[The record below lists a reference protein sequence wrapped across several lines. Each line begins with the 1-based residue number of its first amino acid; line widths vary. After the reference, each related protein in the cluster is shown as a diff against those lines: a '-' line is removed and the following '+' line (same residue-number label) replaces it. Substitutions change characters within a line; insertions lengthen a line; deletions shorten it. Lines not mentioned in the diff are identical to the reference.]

1 MMLTRCPGCSTT
13 FRVTPEQVKA
23 RQGKVRCGRCQHVF
37 DAIESLVEAAVLQ
50 PAVAAAVTPPA
61 AAPIVPPPPASAP
74 DADTPPAPLA
84 AADSDAEAAVA
95 AVDESITEAA
105 TELADAPAAEAG
117 APPSPYGPVGAAA
130 ETPMAAPGDELDVET
145 QPPESPDAPSA
156 DGILLQPSPLSTSYA
171 EPAAMR
177 QASWPWT
184 LGATLVLLAL
194 IAQALIAFRVDLAVK
209 YPQTRPLLD
218 MLCDYAACTV
228 ELPATPD
235 LVSIESSDL
244 HPGRKGGLE
253 LNATLRNRAPHAQA
267 WPHLELTLTD
277 GADKPIVRKVIAP
290 EQYLPATQSV
300 SDGFAANGDL
310 AVQLMLDAGTLPA
323 AGYRLYLFYP

>member
-37 DAIESLVEAAVLQ
+37 DAIESLVEAAVVP
-50 PAVAAAVTPPA
+50 PAVATAAMA
-61 AAPIVPPPPASAP
+61 PASAP
-74 DADTPPAPLA
+74 VVAAPPPPEPAVETVDEA
-84 AADSDAEAAVA
+84 AANAADPIEEDDA
-95 AVDESITEAA
+95 S
-105 TELADAPAAEAG
+105 
-117 APPSPYGPVGAAA
+117 PSPAGPLGPTA
-130 ETPMAAPGDELDVET
+130 ETPMPVREDELDAAT
-145 QPPESPDAPSA
+145 QPPESPDMQTAA
-156 DGILLQPSPLSTSYA
+156 DILLQPSPLSSNYA
-171 EPAAMR
+171 ETPPVR

-184 LGATLVLLAL
+184 LGATLVFIAL

-218 MLCDYAACTV
+218 LLCEYAACAV
-228 ELPATPD
+228 ELPAEPD
-235 LVSIESSDL
+235 MVSIESSDL
-244 HPGRKGGLE
+244 HPGKKGGLE

-290 EQYLPATQSV
+290 EQYLPASQSV

>member
-13 FRVTPEQVKA
+13 FRVTPEQVKV

-37 DAIESLVEAAVLQ
+37 DAIEALVEAAIAPATATTPTPIPDAA
-50 PAVAAAVTPPA
+50 PAVAPAPAPSTAPLTESA
-61 AAPIVPPPPASAP
+61 AATDAEPKIAPAS
-74 DADTPPAPLA
+74 T
-84 AADSDAEAAVA
+84 AADS
-95 AVDESITEAA
+95 T
-105 TELADAPAAEAG
+105 
-117 APPSPYGPVGAAA
+117 PPSPAGPVGPTASP
-130 ETPMAAPGDELDVET
+130 PMPEREDEREGELDAET
-145 QPPESPDAPSA
+145 QPPELAATQTA
-156 DGILLQPSPLSTSYA
+156 DDILLQPSPLSSAYA
-171 EPAAMR
+171 ETRGLR

-209 YPQTRPLLD
+209 YPQSRPLLD

-228 ELPATPD
+228 ELPAAPD
-235 LVSIESSDL
+235 LVSIESSEL
-244 HPGRKGGLE
+244 HPGKKGGLE

-277 GADKPIVRKVIAP
+277 GADKPIVRKVITP
-290 EQYLPATQSV
+290 EQYLPAIQSV
-300 SDGFAANGDL
+300 SDGFAANADQ
-310 AVQLMLDAGTLPA
+310 VVRLMLDAGTLPA

>member
-13 FRVTPEQVKA
+13 FRVTPEQVKV

-37 DAIESLVEAAVLQ
+37 DAIEALVEAAVVPATVPATVPTPILDAA
-50 PAVAAAVTPPA
+50 PAVAPPPA
-61 AAPIVPPPPASAP
+61 PEPGTEALAEPAANTDAEPASAP
-74 DADTPPAPLA
+74 I
-84 AADSDAEAAVA
+84 AADS
-95 AVDESITEAA
+95 
-105 TELADAPAAEAG
+105 
-117 APPSPYGPVGAAA
+117 APPSPTGPVGPTAP
-130 ETPMAAPGDELDVET
+130 TPMPEREDEREEELDAET
-145 QPPESPDAPSA
+145 QPPELAATQTA
-156 DGILLQPSPLSTSYA
+156 DDILLQPSPLSSAYA
-171 EPAAMR
+171 ETQGLR

-194 IAQALIAFRVDLAVK
+194 IAQAMIAFRVDLAVK
-209 YPQTRPLLD
+209 YPQSRPLLD

-228 ELPATPD
+228 ELPAAPD

-244 HPGRKGGLE
+244 HPGKKGGLE

-277 GADKPIVRKVIAP
+277 GADKPIVRKVITP
-290 EQYLPATQSV
+290 EQYLPAIQSV
-300 SDGFAANGDL
+300 SDGFAANADQ
-310 AVQLMLDAGTLPA
+310 VVRLMLDAGTLPA

>member
-37 DAIESLVEAAVLQ
+37 DAIEALVEAAIVPGTATTPTPIPDAA
-50 PAVAAAVTPPA
+50 PAVAPTPAPEPSIAARAEPTTA
-61 AAPIVPPPPASAP
+61 TNAEQKSAP
-74 DADTPPAPLA
+74 VSTE
-84 AADSDAEAAVA
+84 ADS
-95 AVDESITEAA
+95 
-105 TELADAPAAEAG
+105 
-117 APPSPYGPVGAAA
+117 APPSPVGPTAP
-130 ETPMAAPGDELDVET
+130 TPMPERADEQEEELDAET
-145 QPPESPDAPSA
+145 QPPELAATQTA
-156 DGILLQPSPLSTSYA
+156 DDILLQPSPLSNAYA
-171 EPAAMR
+171 ETRALR

-209 YPQTRPLLD
+209 YPQSRPLLD

-228 ELPATPD
+228 ELPAAPD

-244 HPGRKGGLE
+244 HPGKKGGLE

-277 GADKPIVRKVIAP
+277 GADKPIVRKVITP
-290 EQYLPATQSV
+290 EQYLPAIQSV
-300 SDGFAANGDL
+300 SDGFAANADQ
-310 AVQLMLDAGTLPA
+310 VVRLMLDAGTLPA

>member
-37 DAIESLVEAAVLQ
+37 DAIEALVEAAVATTAT
-50 PAVAAAVTPPA
+50 PAAPAATPAPTSVPASPPA
-61 AAPIVPPPPASAP
+61 STLAPPPAPEPDTTGVAEAAPDTAEPLSEPESAPAQVDGEAAPIPV
-74 DADTPPAPLA
+74 
-84 AADSDAEAAVA
+84 
-95 AVDESITEAA
+95 
-105 TELADAPAAEAG
+105 
-117 APPSPYGPVGAAA
+117 SPVGPVGPSAA
-130 ETPMAAPGDELDVET
+130 TPVPVREDNLDVET
-145 QPPESPDAPSA
+145 QPPELPETQATD
-156 DGILLQPSPLSTSYA
+156 DILLQPSPLSSSYA
-171 EPAAMR
+171 ETRAPR

-184 LGATLVLLAL
+184 VGATLVFLALLA
-194 IAQALIAFRVDLAVK
+194 QVLIAFRVDLAVS
-209 YPQTRPLLD
+209 YPQSRPLLD
-218 MLCDYAACTV
+218 MLCGYAACTV

-235 LVSIESSDL
+235 LISIESSDL

-253 LNATLRNRAPHAQA
+253 LNATLRNRAPHTQA

-277 GADKPIVRKVIAP
+277 GADKPIVRKVITP
-290 EQYLPATQSV
+290 EQYLPATQSL
-300 SDGFAANGDL
+300 DEGFAANGDQ

>member
-37 DAIESLVEAAVLQ
+37 DAIESLVEAAVIPPTVATGATV
-50 PAVAAAVTPPA
+50 PAPAPVVAPPPPPEAAEALPAPALAPIVEPAAAAV
-61 AAPIVPPPPASAP
+61 
-74 DADTPPAPLA
+74 
-84 AADSDAEAAVA
+84 AEAAA
-95 AVDESITEAA
+95 NA
-105 TELADAPAAEAG
+105 TDPVEEDDAS
-117 APPSPYGPVGAAA
+117 PSPAGPVGPAA
-130 ETPMAAPGDELDVET
+130 ETPMPVREDELDAAA
-145 QPPESPDAPSA
+145 QPPESPEMQTAA
-156 DGILLQPSPLSTSYA
+156 DILLQPSPLSSNYA
-171 EPAAMR
+171 ETPPVR

-184 LGATLVLLAL
+184 LGATLVFIAL
-194 IAQALIAFRVDLAVK
+194 IVQALLAFRVDLAVK

-218 MLCDYAACTV
+218 LLCEYAACAV
-228 ELPATPD
+228 ELPAEPD
-235 LVSIESSDL
+235 MVSIESSDL
-244 HPGRKGGLE
+244 HPGKKGGLE
-253 LNATLRNRAPHAQA
+253 LNATLRNRAPHAQT

-290 EQYLPATQSV
+290 EQYLPASQSV